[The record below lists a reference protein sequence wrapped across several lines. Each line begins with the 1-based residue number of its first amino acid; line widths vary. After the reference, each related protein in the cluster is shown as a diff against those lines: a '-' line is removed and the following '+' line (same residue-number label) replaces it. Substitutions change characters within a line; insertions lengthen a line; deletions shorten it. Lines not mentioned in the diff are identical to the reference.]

1 MKNIILIA
9 PPAAG
14 KGTLADRLKKEFDYD
29 YISMGD
35 ILREEA
41 KTNEVIK
48 EKMERGI
55 LIDDSEVLLSIKNKL
70 AKVEKSYI
78 LDGFPRTINQAKA
91 YDEYLLKNN
100 KSLGVVI
107 YLDVPKEELVK
118 RITSRLICPNCK
130 KTYSSIKKEL
140 LPKKEGVCDVCGSK
154 LITRKDDTVEV
165 FDQRYEEYQ
174 DKTKPLI
181 DYYQEKD
188 KLVTIKTLTPEE
200 TYLEV
205 IKIIKWRWKND

>member
-200 TYLEV
+200 TYLEAIKV
-205 IKIIKWRWKND
+205 IK

>member
-205 IKIIKWRWKND
+205 IKIIK

>member
-14 KGTLADRLKKEFDYD
+14 KGTLAYRLKKEFDYD

-200 TYLEV
+200 TYLEAIKV
-205 IKIIKWRWKND
+205 IK

>member
-200 TYLEV
+200 TYLEA

>member
-140 LPKKEGVCDVCGSK
+140 LPRKEGVCDVCGSK

-200 TYLEV
+200 TYLEAIKV
-205 IKIIKWRWKND
+205 IK

>member
-118 RITSRLICPNCK
+118 RITSRLICQKCK

-200 TYLEV
+200 TYLEA
-205 IKIIKWRWKND
+205 IKIIK

>member
-200 TYLEV
+200 TYLEA
-205 IKIIKWRWKND
+205 IKIII

>member
-188 KLVTIKTLTPEE
+188 KLVTIKTITPEE
-200 TYLEV
+200 TYLEAIKV
-205 IKIIKWRWKND
+205 IK

>member
-55 LIDDSEVLLSIKNKL
+55 LIDDSEVLLSDKNKL

-78 LDGFPRTINQAKA
+78 FDGFPRTINQAKA

-200 TYLEV
+200 TYLEA
-205 IKIIKWRWKND
+205 IKVIKWRWKND

>member
-200 TYLEV
+200 TYLEA
-205 IKIIKWRWKND
+205 IKVIKWRWKND

>member
-174 DKTKPLI
+174 DKTKPLL

-200 TYLEV
+200 TYLEA
-205 IKIIKWRWKND
+205 IKIIK

>member
-154 LITRKDDTVEV
+154 LMTRKDDTVEV

-200 TYLEV
+200 TYLEAIKV
-205 IKIIKWRWKND
+205 IK

>member
-78 LDGFPRTINQAKA
+78 LDGFPRTINQAKS

-200 TYLEV
+200 TYLEAIKV
-205 IKIIKWRWKND
+205 IK

>member
-200 TYLEV
+200 TYLEA
-205 IKIIKWRWKND
+205 IKIIK